1 MRTVFSSVP
10 GGVGFG
16 LASIGAWS
24 HDWPLLTVGVALMVI
39 GAALLWRCEE

>member
-16 LASIGAWS
+16 LASIGAYA
-24 HDWPLLTVGVALMVI
+24 HDWPLLTFGVVLMVI
-39 GAALLWRCEE
+39 GAVLLWRCEE